1 MILII
6 GTTEDDILYFKNRMK
21 INEKN
26 KIAMKHPY
34 YVGSFAGKNVCLV
47 HTGYSNVASA
57 IITSFMITKYK
68 PYIVISVGSV
78 SSISPNLKQGD
89 LFIAER
95 LHLGDIDLTPLGKVK
110 YGQIID
116 LPIFYSS
123 EDDYIRLIQTLNS
136 RTENLNIG
144 RGPLVS
150 TNTFH
155 TNVKLANELIKQNF
169 AHVENK
175 IALDTESGGVVTAC
189 FIHDVPWLLLKVVTY
204 EVGQAKQLISSA
216 RIGVEAQPH
225 IGSLIET
232 LLEELVHSFD

>member
-6 GTTEDDILYFKNRMK
+6 GTTQDDILYFKNRLK
-21 INEKN
+21 ISEEN

-34 YVGSFAGKNVCLV
+34 YVGSFAGKNVCLA
-47 HTGYSNVASA
+47 HTGYSNIASA

-78 SSISPNLKQGD
+78 ASISPNLHQGD

-95 LHLGDIDLTPLGKVK
+95 LHLGDMDLTALGNAK
-110 YGQIID
+110 YGQIKD
-116 LPIFYSS
+116 LPVFYSS

-150 TNTFH
+150 VNTFH
-155 TNVKLANELIKQNF
+155 TNQKAANELIKKNF
-169 AHVENK
+169 SHIENK
-175 IALDTESGGVVTAC
+175 IALDTESGGVVSAC
-189 FIHDVPWLLLKVVTY
+189 FIHDVPWLLLKAVTY
-204 EVGQAKQLISSA
+204 EVGKDNQLLSA
-216 RIGVEAQPH
+216 LRIGLEAQPH